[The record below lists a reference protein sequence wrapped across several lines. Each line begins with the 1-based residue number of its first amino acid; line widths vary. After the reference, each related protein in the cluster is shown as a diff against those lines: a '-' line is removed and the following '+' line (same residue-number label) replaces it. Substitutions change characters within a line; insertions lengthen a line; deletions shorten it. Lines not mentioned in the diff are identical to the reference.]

1 MDADASLQPLPAAI
15 TIILPS
21 LASAFPLSSE
31 DRAIAIIIII
41 IIMLFNQDGFLDVEM
56 VKKVFYP
63 EITRRGAFWGN
74 GIFLISLCLCC
85 HMFGSICILFL
96 LLFLAVDF
104 YNHIISMHTD
114 LE

>member
-1 MDADASLQPLPAAI
+1 MDADASLPPLPAI
-15 TIILPS
+15 TFSLPS
-21 LASAFPLSSE
+21 LALAFPLSPE
-31 DRAIAIIIII
+31 DCAIVIL
-41 IIMLFNQDGFLDVEM
+41 IIMLFKQDNFLDAEM

-63 EITRRGAFWGN
+63 ELTRRGAFWGN